1 MAIPSADE
9 QNEDLMELVSNVL
22 RRKQSAITKDI
33 SSNKVAP
40 INANSGQNSQDLTQE
55 RPLYNDTTID

>member
-40 INANSGQNSQDLTQE
+40 INANSGQDLTQE
-55 RPLYNDTTID
+55 RPLYNDMTID